1 MLTVTN
7 INNGKLNY
15 YFTTSHYAHFMQFNI
30 DIFPHTGWLERTAL
44 MSFAPYVLGN
54 ISTAFLALSVGGN
67 ISTITA

>member
-1 MLTVTN
+1 
-7 INNGKLNY
+7 
-15 YFTTSHYAHFMQFNI
+15 MQFNI

-54 ISTAFLALSVGGN
+54 ISTAFLALSVGGK